1 MKPVAGKFVDLETR
15 DPIGR
20 LSRFVGA
27 RASTDQTQIRIRLH
41 VLFFL
46 SVIAPLN
53 DTLSFFCIVKLE
65 GSCKSH

>member
-1 MKPVAGKFVDLETR
+1 MKPVAGQFVDLEKR

-41 VLFFL
+41 VLFLRVLRLLEVKGSTF
-46 SVIAPLN
+46 A
-53 DTLSFFCIVKLE
+53 IV
-65 GSCKSH
+65 

>member
-53 DTLSFFCIVKLE
+53 DPSSENPNVIL
-65 GSCKSH
+65 